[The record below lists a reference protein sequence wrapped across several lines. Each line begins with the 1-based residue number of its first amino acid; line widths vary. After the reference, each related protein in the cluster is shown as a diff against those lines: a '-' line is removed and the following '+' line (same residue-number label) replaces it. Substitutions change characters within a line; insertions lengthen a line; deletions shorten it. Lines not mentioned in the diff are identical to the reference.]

1 MFSSVF
7 GDVNKTRIQCTFT
20 QECFMS
26 KFFCGLRQNFSRNC
40 VRDGWEANSQFH
52 LALCADTSILG
63 EACPLIDSRET
74 STDDLKNFKKPKGTE
89 VLRNW
94 WNSRKSH
101 IHMYAWD
108 TYMHTW
114 THRSA
119 VWHSLLY
126 FGTRAPGM
134 SGAVLVLATDT
145 TRDSHTDMLPFFSL
159 SPLFFSSF
167 ILARQLVD
175 SNTKRESGLGA

>member
-7 GDVNKTRIQCTFT
+7 GDVNKRENSTHVHTGMFHVKIFLRFAAKFRSQLRQRRMDSEFAISSALYARIQVSLKKQCT
-20 QECFMS
+20 
-26 KFFCGLRQNFSRNC
+26 
-40 VRDGWEANSQFH
+40 
-52 LALCADTSILG
+52 
-63 EACPLIDSRET
+63 LINSRET

-94 WNSRKSH
+94 SNRIVESIYILWTRNKKSH

-108 TYMHTW
+108 TYVHTW

-134 SGAVLVLATDT
+134 SG
-145 TRDSHTDMLPFFSL
+145 L
-159 SPLFFSSF
+159 SSY
-167 ILARQLVD
+167 
-175 SNTKRESGLGA
+175 